1 MASANWIYLS
11 LIFSL
16 VSASSNLS
24 AEVQKEG
31 ERGIEEV
38 DLGLLKVGQRTL
50 LGFKEKPNGGND
62 TYECSP
68 SGPCVPCAY
77 SEKSD
82 EKYRCSETG
91 YRIPLKCV
99 KIESSL
105 NNANGEKKK
114 KDRSALESKGS
125 EVKHAKELSSSATQ
139 RSLLD
144 DSSSVEGEN
153 QAYITYRSCIPAV
166 NEERF
171 SVLGFEGIVFG
182 LLLISGSAIYF
193 RKKRANTI
201 PSGAVRVPN
210 NSRF

>member
-1 MASANWIYLS
+1 MNSANWVL
-11 LIFSL
+11 LLFFFSL

-24 AEVQKEG
+24 LDVQQDG
-31 ERGIEEV
+31 EREKIEV
-38 DLGLLKVGQRTL
+38 GLGLSKLARRAL
-50 LGFKEKPNGGND
+50 IDFKEKPNGGNV
-62 TYECSP
+62 TYDCSP

-99 KIESSL
+99 KVESSSKK
-105 NNANGEKKK
+105 ANGKKK
-114 KDRSALESKGS
+114 QNDRSALESS
-125 EVKHAKELSSSATQ
+125 EVEVKHAKEFNSSVTQ

-144 DSSSVEGEN
+144 DSSSSEGGN
-153 QAYITYRSCIPAV
+153 QVYITYRSCVPAV
-166 NEERF
+166 NEERL
-171 SVLGFEGIVFG
+171 SVLGFEGIMLG
-182 LLLISGSAIYF
+182 LLLMSGSAIYF
-193 RKKRANTI
+193 RRKRANPI